1 MNSTITTIL
10 RLVVVTALAGCS
22 VQVNMNKEK
31 ETDMGTHHVVVK
43 PGSIFASS
51 SSSSG
56 GDVETYQFV
65 CGKVSVTIKNEKLIV
80 NNAKYGLLK
89 TGESILIDNGKVL
102 VAGQEREGTP
112 MSDQETMSSASVKE
126 STKKLAGYTVTVR
139 PGSSLISTTQ
149 VFGKHTLTIGNTK
162 VSIKK
167 NELFVNETSY
177 GQLKTGDTILVENKN
192 VFVSGKVR
200 EQKK

>member
-112 MSDQETMSSASVKE
+112 MSDQEIMSSASVKE

-139 PGSSLISTTQ
+139 PGSSLISTTR